1 MDKTIELIFT
11 IYGGALTLLTVYG
24 AFKADRKLF
33 LSGICFFS
41 ILPIVGESMSY
52 SADKGM
58 VHVMVIMIY
67 VTQFILA
74 FPSNIQYGAENT
86 AAGKLVAKIALGLLA
101 TKYRRWRIY
110 SLLTR
115 ACTNLV
121 RVYAC
126 CYVVG
131 NNLYYNKK
139 GNRKRLGQVAS
150 LILTN
155 KAFLVNPEGFVI

>member
-24 AFKADRKLF
+24 AFKANRKLF

-101 TKYRRWRIY
+101 TNTAGGVYILCLHAPVPIWFGYMHVVMSLAIIYIIIRRA
-110 SLLTR
+110 T
-115 ACTNLV
+115 
-121 RVYAC
+121 
-126 CYVVG
+126 G
-131 NNLYYNKK
+131 K
-139 GNRKRLGQVAS
+139 GWAK
-150 LILTN
+150 
-155 KAFLVNPEGFVI
+155 